1 MAHYEIEIKSLLGE
15 KSAADALIAQLQATD
30 SACEKTATSSQ
41 LNHYF
46 EGGNIDALYQKVE
59 HLFDEPTQTKLQLV
73 IEKGTSFSVR
83 TRQKDA
89 EVLLVVKAS
98 VDGGTSANTVSRLE
112 FEEAVTISLDALDR
126 LVQNVGYH
134 YQAKWSR
141 DREEYA
147 FKGLNVCIDRNAG
160 YGYLAE
166 FEKVVGDSSEAAAA
180 RAEIEAVMAALG
192 VAELSQDRLARMFD
206 HYNQNWAQ
214 YYGTDQT
221 FTIE

>member
-15 KSAADALIAQLQATD
+15 KNAADALLAQLKATD
-30 SACEKTATSSQ
+30 SDCVQMATSSQ

-59 HLFDEPTQTKLQLV
+59 HLFDEATQGKLQLV

-112 FEEAVTISLDALDR
+112 FEEAVAISLDALDR
-126 LVQNVGYH
+126 LVLNAGYH

-147 FKGLNVCIDRNAG
+147 FKGINVCIDRNAG

-166 FEKVVGDSSEAAAA
+166 FEKVVGDSTEAAAA
-180 RAEIEAVMAALG
+180 RTEIEAVMASLG
-192 VAELSQDRLARMFD
+192 VAELSQERLARMFD
-206 HYNQNWAQ
+206 HYNQNWAE
-214 YYGTDQT
+214 YYGTDRT